1 VSEDTSKWSTAS
13 GDSLSAEDPAKAEPG
28 TFPEVGRLSFEQA
41 LAELESIVQDLER
54 AQLDLDAAIAA
65 YERGI
70 ALKRH
75 CESKLREAQLRVES
89 ISLGDDGAPRATPVD
104 FSSGR

>member
-1 VSEDTSKWSTAS
+1 MSEDTSKWSTAS
-13 GDSLSAEDPAKAEPG
+13 GDGPGADEPAEAEPG
-28 TFPEVGRLSFEQA
+28 TAPEVVKLSFEQA
-41 LAELESIVQDLER
+41 LAELEGIVQDLER

-65 YERGI
+65 YERGV